1 MEYVNWKKITMQ
13 TLDKYNNRL
22 AYTEFVKIHSWRLYK
37 QAFEQYS
44 KARCYSVLFD
54 GSTECANMEDQLFVV
69 LFVDS
74 FDNDRR
80 VHVKSKFLSVRQS
93 CSVSELYD
101 CFNRTMSNLDKV
113 IGFECDG
120 TKVRDS
126 IEEVYGNVVVWW
138 SNYIKVHASMDSILF
153 LRYCDE
159 VFTRF

>member
-1 MEYVNWKKITMQ
+1 M
-13 TLDKYNNRL
+13 
-22 AYTEFVKIHSWRLYK
+22 
-37 QAFEQYS
+37 
-44 KARCYSVLFD
+44 LFD

-101 CFNRTMSNLDKV
+101 CFNRTMSNLDMQDESRDKV

-126 IEEVYGNVVVWW
+126 IEEVYGNVVVW
-138 SNYIKVHASMDSILF
+138 
-153 LRYCDE
+153 
-159 VFTRF
+159 